1 MAIVPYTTQAKE
13 RARELRNRMT
23 PQEKKLWYQFLKSV
37 SPRFLRQK
45 PLGPYIADFY
55 CPTAKLVIE
64 LDGSQHYTD
73 EGQERDAWRSGLL
86 SEMGLRV
93 LRFSNREIDHDFE
106 SVCQKI
112 MQELNQKEGTP

>member
-1 MAIVPYTTQAKE
+1 MPIVPYGKQAKE
-13 RARELRNRMT
+13 RARELRNAMT
-23 PQEKKLWYQFLKSV
+23 PQEKKLWYQFLRAI

-55 CPTAKLVIE
+55 CPTGKLVIE
-64 LDGSQHYTD
+64 LDGSQHHTD
-73 EGQERDAWRSGLL
+73 EGQERDGWRSGLL

-106 SVCQKI
+106 NVCQMI
-112 MQELNQKEGTP
+112 MQELNKKEGTP